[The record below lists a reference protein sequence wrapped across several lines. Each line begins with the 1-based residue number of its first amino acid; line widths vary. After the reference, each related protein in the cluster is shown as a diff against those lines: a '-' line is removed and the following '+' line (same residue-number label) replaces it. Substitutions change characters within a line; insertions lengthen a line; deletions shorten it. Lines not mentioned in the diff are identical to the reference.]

1 MSVRKPLLNDFSP
14 YIWKTTDFGRTWTKI
29 VTGIRNDAYVHAVR
43 EDPTRKGLLY
53 AGTQHGV
60 YLSYDDGANWQSL
73 MLNMPDVPVSDVI
86 VEANE
91 LVISSHGRGFW
102 VLDNITPLRQ
112 ATPEIM
118 AKDVHLFSPPAGY
131 RSGAGLTISYL
142 LKNETKRATLEILDS
157 AGTVLRTM
165 IADTTTGTAA
175 PARGGRRRGGS
186 AMIPARAGINRF
198 EWDLRTEGI
207 VSFPG
212 MILWGA
218 GTAGPAV
225 PPGRYT
231 ARLTADN
238 RVTTAP
244 LIVKRNPWITDVT
257 DADLMAQYQFGRR
270 VRDKATEANKAVI
283 AVRNMKA
290 QLADRQ
296 KKAADDAALK
306 AAGGTLVANASVVED
321 SVYQVRNQ
329 SGQDPL
335 NFPIRVN
342 NRLATLLSMA
352 ERGDGRPTTNM
363 PEIFGILSTQL
374 GRYTTRLNQIWAT
387 DLVAVNKELARLR
400 LAPIDPNC
408 AKPEGCTAVP

>member
-1 MSVRKPLLNDFSP
+1 
-14 YIWKTTDFGRTWTKI
+14 
-29 VTGIRNDAYVHAVR
+29 VR
-43 EDPTRKGLLY
+43 EDPTRKGMLY

-60 YLSYDDGANWQSL
+60 YLSHDDGASWQSL
-73 MLNMPDVPVSDVI
+73 MLNMPDVPISDVI

-91 LVISSHGRGFW
+91 LVVSSHGRGFW

-112 ATPEIM
+112 ATPQIM
-118 AKDVHLFSPPAGY
+118 ASDVHVFTPPPGY

-142 LKNETKRATLEILDS
+142 LKNATNRATLEILDS
-157 AGTVLRTM
+157 AGAVLRT
-165 IADTTTGTAA
+165 IEADTSTPGAA
-175 PARGGRRRGGS
+175 RPRGRRRGGEG
-186 AMIPARAGINRF
+186 AIPTRAGLNRF
-198 EWDLRTEGI
+198 EWDLRSQGI

-238 RVTTAP
+238 RVVTAP
-244 LIVKRNPWITDVT
+244 LVVKRNPWITDVT
-257 DADLMAQYQFGRR
+257 DADLHAQYQFGRR
-270 VRDKATEANKAVI
+270 VRDKATDANRAVI
-283 AVRNMKA
+283 AIRNVKA
-290 QLADRQ
+290 QLTDRQ

-306 AAGGTLVANASVVED
+306 AAGSTLVANASVVED

-342 NRLATLLSMA
+342 NRLATLLAMA

-363 PEIFGILSTQL
+363 PEIFGILNTEL
-374 GRYTTRLNQIWAT
+374 GRYTTRLSQIWTT
-387 DLVAVNKELARLR
+387 DLANVNKELARLR

-408 AKPEGCTAVP
+408 AKAEGCSATP

>member
-1 MSVRKPLLNDFSP
+1 M
-14 YIWKTTDFGRTWTKI
+14 
-29 VTGIRNDAYVHAVR
+29 
-43 EDPTRKGLLY
+43 
-53 AGTQHGV
+53 
-60 YLSYDDGANWQSL
+60 
-73 MLNMPDVPVSDVI
+73 
-86 VEANE
+86 
-91 LVISSHGRGFW
+91 
-102 VLDNITPLRQ
+102 
-112 ATPEIM
+112 
-118 AKDVHLFSPPAGY
+118 
-131 RSGAGLTISYL
+131 
-142 LKNETKRATLEILDS
+142 LEILDS
-157 AGTVLRTM
+157 AGAVLRT
-165 IADTTTGTAA
+165 IEPDTAA
-175 PARGGRRRGGS
+175 AGSPRAGGRRRGGETTL
-186 AMIPARAGINRF
+186 PNHAGLNSLV
-198 EWDLRTEGI
+198 WDLRTQGI
-207 VSFPG
+207 TTFPG

-238 RVTTAP
+238 RVVSTP
-244 LIVKRNPWITDVT
+244 LVVKANPWITDVT
-257 DADLMAQYQFGRR
+257 AADMRAQYAFGSR
-270 VRDKATEANKAVI
+270 VRDKATEANTSVI
-283 AVRNMKA
+283 AIRRVKA

-374 GRYTTRLNQIWAT
+374 GRYTTRLSQVWAT
-387 DLVAVNKELARLR
+387 DLVAVNKELVRLR
-400 LAPIDPNC
+400 LAPLDPNC
-408 AKPEGCTAVP
+408 AKVEGCSAMP